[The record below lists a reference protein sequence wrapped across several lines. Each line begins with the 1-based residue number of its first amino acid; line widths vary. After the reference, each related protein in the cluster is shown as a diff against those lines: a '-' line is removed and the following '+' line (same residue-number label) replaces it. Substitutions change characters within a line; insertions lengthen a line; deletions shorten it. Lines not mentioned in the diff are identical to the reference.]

1 MAWIVIFL
9 MYALELSLLSMGLRQ
24 VKETKERSV
33 AGVTGFVLSEHPS
46 LPEHPLSTEWMFWV
60 GQRVCSGVHYTF

>member
-1 MAWIVIFL
+1 MLLAKWISEHEPSNHTMAWIIIFL
-9 MYALELSLLSMGLRQ
+9 TYAVELSLLSMGLRQ

-46 LPEHPLSTEWMFWV
+46 LARAFH
-60 GQRVCSGVHYTF
+60 